1 MRIRLGLLLPLTL
14 TLAVAAGLL
23 LSAWLVGD
31 AVEGALTTVP
41 GLTRERAAAAAIR
54 AVALAG
60 LLSMSLAIVAG
71 VLLARLIGGAL
82 RRLRELVITAGEGA
96 LGATDR
102 AGSEAD
108 SEAGGGVL
116 ATAGAS
122 GATLVAEIQDARHAV
137 ARVVGELEHG
147 YGAERRERAELA
159 ALVESV
165 SEGIMQ
171 LDGGGRVVRVNEA
184 GRHLLG
190 LPADAIGRPVA
201 AVVRLPELRTLLV
214 DGAAGGGPGGA
225 AGRKAGSEAGGAEVV
240 VHERRLLVTV
250 SPQDEGAVATFVDL
264 TALRRLEEIRRD
276 FVANASH
283 ELKTP
288 LTSIRGYT
296 ETLLGGDL
304 PPEDQKRFLA
314 TVSRN
319 ADRLQRI
326 VDDLLDLSRLESG
339 RWQPQ
344 VEPVDVLRLAERAWT
359 GFADRAARQDV
370 TFSVEADGEATAL
383 VDRGALEQV
392 FTNLFD
398 NALRHTTA
406 GDRIRVDVTAGG
418 WAAEGEPDQGVN
430 TPALRP
436 GRWLVI
442 DVEDTGAGIPRDA
455 LPRIFERFYRVDP
468 ARSRAEGGTGLGLSI
483 IRHIVE
489 TMGGTVSAR
498 STLGKGTTIRVVV
511 PAA

>member
-14 TLAVAAGLL
+14 GLAVAAGLL

-60 LLSMSLAIVAG
+60 LLSMLLAVVAG
-71 VLLARLIGGAL
+71 VLVAHTIGGAL

-96 LGATDR
+96 LGG
-102 AGSEAD
+102 AGEAAG
-108 SEAGGGVL
+108 EAAGGAL
-116 ATAGAS
+116 ATTGAS
-122 GATLVAEIQDARHAV
+122 GATLVAEVQDARHAV
-137 ARVVGELEHG
+137 ARVVDELGRE
-147 YGAERRERAELA
+147 YGAERRERAELS

-171 LDGGGRVVRVNEA
+171 LDGEGRVVRVNGA
-184 GRHLLG
+184 ARHLLS
-190 LPADAIGRPVA
+190 LPGDAIGRPVA
-201 AVVRLPELRTLLV
+201 AVIRPPELRTLLV
-214 DGAAGGGPGGA
+214 QGAAGGGAAGGA
-225 AGRKAGSEAGGAEVV
+225 GREAGSEVGAAEVV

-296 ETLLGGDL
+296 ETLLAGDL
-304 PPEDQKRFLA
+304 PPEDQKHFLA

-344 VEPVDVLRLAERAWT
+344 AEPVDVLRLAERAWA
-359 GFADRAARQDV
+359 GFADRAARRDV
-370 TFSVEADGEATAL
+370 TFSVQADGEATAL

-398 NALRHTTA
+398 NALRYTTA
-406 GDRIRVDVTAGG
+406 GDRIRVGVTSGG
-418 WAAEGEPDQGVN
+418 SAAEGGADDGADA
-430 TPALRP
+430 PALRP

-483 IRHIVE
+483 IRHIIE